1 MNVPVS
7 HKEIIEQSRTVLL
20 LLDQGKRTEALEK
33 ITALDK
39 RLRTNTR
46 KIPTDIEAL
55 WEQVGIAASNPD
67 NARYAD
73 EVKDELNRVTF
84 GYGQG

>member
-20 LLDQGKRTEALEK
+20 LLNEGKRMEAVEK
-33 ITALDK
+33 IAALDK
-39 RLRTNTR
+39 RLQTNT
-46 KIPTDIEAL
+46 KEVPADIEAL
-55 WEQVGIAASNPD
+55 WEQVGIAASSPD
-67 NARYAD
+67 NARYFD

-84 GYGQG
+84 DYGQN